1 MFRVGDKIVHPMHG
15 AGVVDEIVTRK
26 VDGVLRDYYSLK
38 LPIGG
43 MQVMIPTDHCGEIG
57 VRSILSGAETE
68 WVLGQ
73 IPSLRVE
80 MDPNWNH
87 RYRTNMERLK
97 SGNLLEV
104 AKVVKG
110 LIGPRRKR
118 KRSRYGS
125 FFAEGGNPMAFLRT
139 LFHREREPAPLCSA
153 VIVAAGRASR
163 MEGIDKILTPMGGQ
177 PLLLYTLAPFQAC
190 EQVGEI
196 VIVTREDLMVPI
208 GTLCSQHGLTKVR
221 RVVKGGESRTESVL
235 AGLQETD
242 PQAALVAI
250 HDGARPFLPEAVLEE
265 AIQAAAQHGAAAPAI
280 PVKDTIK
287 VAQAGV
293 VQSTPD
299 RGQLFA
305 VQTPQVF
312 DRALLQEALGQAAAE
327 GLSLTDDCAAVERLG
342 RPVYLTR
349 GSEDNL
355 KITTPR
361 DLTWGQAILAE
372 RMGR

>member
-1 MFRVGDKIVHPMHG
+1 
-15 AGVVDEIVTRK
+15 
-26 VDGVLRDYYSLK
+26 
-38 LPIGG
+38 
-43 MQVMIPTDHCGEIG
+43 
-57 VRSILSGAETE
+57 
-68 WVLGQ
+68 
-73 IPSLRVE
+73 
-80 MDPNWNH
+80 
-87 RYRTNMERLK
+87 
-97 SGNLLEV
+97 
-104 AKVVKG
+104 
-110 LIGPRRKR
+110 
-118 KRSRYGS
+118 
-125 FFAEGGNPMAFLRT
+125 
-139 LFHREREPAPLCSA
+139 
-153 VIVAAGRASR
+153 

-235 AGLQETD
+235 AGLGETD

-305 VQTPQVF
+305 VQTPRCLTGPSSRRPWVRRRQ
-312 DRALLQEALGQAAAE
+312 RACP
-327 GLSLTDDCAAVERLG
+327 S
-342 RPVYLTR
+342 P
-349 GSEDNL
+349 
-355 KITTPR
+355 TTAPR
-361 DLTWGQAILAE
+361 
-372 RMGR
+372 

>member
-1 MFRVGDKIVHPMHG
+1 
-15 AGVVDEIVTRK
+15 
-26 VDGVLRDYYSLK
+26 
-38 LPIGG
+38 
-43 MQVMIPTDHCGEIG
+43 
-57 VRSILSGAETE
+57 
-68 WVLGQ
+68 
-73 IPSLRVE
+73 
-80 MDPNWNH
+80 
-87 RYRTNMERLK
+87 
-97 SGNLLEV
+97 
-104 AKVVKG
+104 
-110 LIGPRRKR
+110 
-118 KRSRYGS
+118 
-125 FFAEGGNPMAFLRT
+125 MAFLRT

-235 AGLQETD
+235 AGLGETD

-355 KITTPR
+355 KITPR

>member
-1 MFRVGDKIVHPMHG
+1 
-15 AGVVDEIVTRK
+15 
-26 VDGVLRDYYSLK
+26 
-38 LPIGG
+38 
-43 MQVMIPTDHCGEIG
+43 
-57 VRSILSGAETE
+57 
-68 WVLGQ
+68 
-73 IPSLRVE
+73 
-80 MDPNWNH
+80 
-87 RYRTNMERLK
+87 
-97 SGNLLEV
+97 
-104 AKVVKG
+104 
-110 LIGPRRKR
+110 
-118 KRSRYGS
+118 
-125 FFAEGGNPMAFLRT
+125 MAFLRT

-265 AIQAAAQHGAAAPAI
+265 VIQAAAQHGAAAPAI

-287 VAQAGV
+287 VAQEGKIV
-293 VQSTPD
+293 STLD
-299 RGQLFA
+299 RETLRA

-312 DRALLQEALGQAAAE
+312 DAQLLRAALQAAADSGE
-327 GLSLTDDCAAVERLG
+327 PVTDDCGAVERLG
-342 RPVYLTR
+342 KEVYLTD
-349 GSEDNL
+349 GSYENI
-355 KITTPR
+355 KITTPE
-361 DLTWGQAILAE
+361 DMILAE
-372 RMGR
+372 AILSRREMGL

>member
-1 MFRVGDKIVHPMHG
+1 
-15 AGVVDEIVTRK
+15 
-26 VDGVLRDYYSLK
+26 
-38 LPIGG
+38 
-43 MQVMIPTDHCGEIG
+43 
-57 VRSILSGAETE
+57 
-68 WVLGQ
+68 
-73 IPSLRVE
+73 
-80 MDPNWNH
+80 
-87 RYRTNMERLK
+87 
-97 SGNLLEV
+97 
-104 AKVVKG
+104 
-110 LIGPRRKR
+110 
-118 KRSRYGS
+118 
-125 FFAEGGNPMAFLRT
+125 MAFLRT

-208 GTLCSQHGLTKVR
+208 GTLCSQHGLTKVH

-287 VAQAGV
+287 VAQEGKIV
-293 VQSTPD
+293 STLD
-299 RGQLFA
+299 RETLRA

-312 DRALLQEALGQAAAE
+312 DAQLLRAALQAAADSGE
-327 GLSLTDDCAAVERLG
+327 PVTDDCGAVERLG
-342 RPVYLTR
+342 KEVYLTD
-349 GSEDNL
+349 GSYENI
-355 KITTPR
+355 KITTPE
-361 DLTWGQAILAE
+361 DMILAE
-372 RMGR
+372 AILSRREMGL

>member
-1 MFRVGDKIVHPMHG
+1 
-15 AGVVDEIVTRK
+15 
-26 VDGVLRDYYSLK
+26 
-38 LPIGG
+38 
-43 MQVMIPTDHCGEIG
+43 
-57 VRSILSGAETE
+57 
-68 WVLGQ
+68 
-73 IPSLRVE
+73 
-80 MDPNWNH
+80 
-87 RYRTNMERLK
+87 
-97 SGNLLEV
+97 
-104 AKVVKG
+104 
-110 LIGPRRKR
+110 
-118 KRSRYGS
+118 
-125 FFAEGGNPMAFLRT
+125 
-139 LFHREREPAPLCSA
+139 
-153 VIVAAGRASR
+153 
-163 MEGIDKILTPMGGQ
+163 
-177 PLLLYTLAPFQAC
+177 
-190 EQVGEI
+190 
-196 VIVTREDLMVPI
+196 MVPI

-355 KITTPR
+355 KITTPPGP
-361 DLTWGQAILAE
+361 DLGPSHFGGKDGTMRIGHGYDVHRLVPGRKLILGGVEIPHHLGLLGTPMQTW
-372 RMGR
+372 